1 MVLSPWSFARCRTE
15 DLGPRTEHQGLRTD
29 ALRSIVMA
37 DLLAVLAA
45 YLMGSIPF
53 AQLLSKRRGVDLRR
67 VGSGN
72 VGATNVL
79 RTLGVKPAVVAMML
93 DAVKGTLA
101 VLVAQRL
108 TNGVAAPV
116 AAGLASMIGHVYPVW
131 LRFRGGKG
139 VATAAGAFAV
149 LTPVAAA
156 VAAGVFLLTV
166 ALTRFISVGSM
177 LAALTLAGWAIASDA
192 PTVVGIGAAIGA
204 ALVLIGHRTNVSRL
218 VAGTERRIGQRGIT
232 ETV

>member
-1 MVLSPWSFARCRTE
+1 MT
-15 DLGPRTEHQGLRTD
+15 
-29 ALRSIVMA
+29 
-37 DLLAVLAA
+37 DLLAVVAA

-53 AQLLSKRRGVDLRR
+53 AQLLSQRRGVDLRR

-79 RTLGVKPAVVAMML
+79 RTLGVRPAVLAMML
-93 DAVKGTLA
+93 DAVKGTVA

-108 TNGVAAPV
+108 TNGAAAPV
-116 AAGLASMIGHVYPVW
+116 LAGLASMIGHVYPVW

-149 LTPVAAA
+149 LTPVAVA
-156 VAAGVFLLTV
+156 VALGVFVLTV

-177 LAALTLAGWAIASDA
+177 VAALTLAGWAIASDA
-192 PTVVGIGAAIGA
+192 PTAVGIGAAIGA
-204 ALVLIGHRTNVSRL
+204 ALVIVGHRANVIRL

-232 ETV
+232 DAV

>member
-1 MVLSPWSFARCRTE
+1 
-15 DLGPRTEHQGLRTD
+15 
-29 ALRSIVMA
+29 MA

-53 AQLLSKRRGVDLRR
+53 AQLLSTRRGIDLRR

-72 VGATNVL
+72 VGASNVL
-79 RTLGVKPAVVAMML
+79 RTLGVRPAVLAMML
-93 DAVKGTLA
+93 DAVKGTVA
-101 VLVAQRL
+101 VLIAQRL

-116 AAGLASMIGHVYPVW
+116 AAGLASMIGHVYPIW

-149 LTPVAAA
+149 LTPVAAVVA
-156 VAAGVFLLTV
+156 VGAFLLTV

-177 LAALTLAGWAIASDA
+177 VAALTLAAWAIASDA
-192 PTVVGIGAAIGA
+192 PRIVEVGAAIGA
-204 ALVLIGHRTNVSRL
+204 ALVLIGHRANVLRL
-218 VAGTERRIGQRGIT
+218 VAGTERRVGQRGIR
-232 ETV
+232 ESV

>member
-1 MVLSPWSFARCRTE
+1 
-15 DLGPRTEHQGLRTD
+15 
-29 ALRSIVMA
+29 MA
-37 DLLAVLAA
+37 DLFAVLAA

-53 AQLLSKRRGVDLRR
+53 AQLLSRRRGIDLRR

-79 RTLGVKPAVVAMML
+79 RTLGVRPAVLAMML
-93 DAVKGTLA
+93 DAVKGTVA
-101 VLVAQRL
+101 VLIAQRL

-116 AAGLASMIGHVYPVW
+116 MAGLASMIGHVYPVW

-149 LTPVAAA
+149 LTPAAAA
-156 VAAGVFLLTV
+156 VAVAVFLLTV

-177 LAALTLAGWAIASDA
+177 VAALTLAGWAIASDA
-192 PTVVGIGAAIGA
+192 PTIVAIGAAVGA
-204 ALVLIGHRTNVSRL
+204 ALVLIGHRANVLRL
-218 VAGTERRIGQRGIT
+218 VAGTERRVGQRGVREI
-232 ETV
+232 V

>member
-1 MVLSPWSFARCRTE
+1 
-15 DLGPRTEHQGLRTD
+15 
-29 ALRSIVMA
+29 MA
-37 DLLAVLAA
+37 DLLAVIAA

-79 RTLGVKPAVVAMML
+79 RTLGVRPAVLAMML
-93 DAVKGTLA
+93 DAVKGTVA
-101 VLVAQRL
+101 VLIAQRL
-108 TNGVAAPV
+108 TSSVAAPV
-116 AAGLASMIGHVYPVW
+116 IAGLASMIGHVYPIW

-156 VAAGVFLLTV
+156 VAVGVFLLAV
-166 ALTRFISVGSM
+166 SITRFISVGSM
-177 LAALTLAGWAIASDA
+177 AAAITLASWAIVSDA
-192 PTVVGIGAAIGA
+192 PTAVGIGAAIA
-204 ALVLIGHRTNVSRL
+204 ALFVIVGHRANVLRL
-218 VAGTERRIGQRGIT
+218 VAGTERRVGQRGIRDA
-232 ETV
+232 V

>member
-1 MVLSPWSFARCRTE
+1 
-15 DLGPRTEHQGLRTD
+15 
-29 ALRSIVMA
+29 MA

-53 AQLLSKRRGVDLRR
+53 AQLLSKRRGIDLRR

-72 VGATNVL
+72 VGASNVL
-79 RTLGVKPAVVAMML
+79 RTLGVRPAVLAMML
-93 DAVKGTLA
+93 DAVKGTVA
-101 VLVAQRL
+101 VLIAQRL

-139 VATAAGAFAV
+139 VATAAGVFAV

-156 VAAGVFLLTV
+156 VAVGAFLLTV

-177 LAALTLAGWAIASDA
+177 VAALTLAGWAIASDA
-192 PTVVGIGAAIGA
+192 PSIVGIGAAIGA
-204 ALVLIGHRTNVSRL
+204 AVVLLGHRANVLRL
-218 VAGTERRIGQRGIT
+218 VAGTERRVGQRGVT
-232 ETV
+232 DAG

>member
-1 MVLSPWSFARCRTE
+1 MT
-15 DLGPRTEHQGLRTD
+15 
-29 ALRSIVMA
+29 
-37 DLLAVLAA
+37 DLLAVAAA

-53 AQLLSKRRGVDLRR
+53 AQLLSQRRGVDLRR

-79 RTLGVKPAVVAMML
+79 RTLGVRPAVVAMML
-93 DAVKGTLA
+93 DAVKGTIA

-108 TNGVAAPV
+108 TTGVAAPV

-156 VAAGVFLLTV
+156 VAVGVFVLTV

-177 LAALTLAGWAIASDA
+177 VAALTLAGWTIASDA

-204 ALVLIGHRTNVSRL
+204 VLVIVGHRANVLRL

-232 ETV
+232 DAV

>member
-1 MVLSPWSFARCRTE
+1 
-15 DLGPRTEHQGLRTD
+15 
-29 ALRSIVMA
+29 MA
-37 DLLAVLAA
+37 DLFAVLAA

-53 AQLLSKRRGVDLRR
+53 AQLLSKRRGIDLRR

-79 RTLGVKPAVVAMML
+79 RTLGVRPALLAMML

-116 AAGLASMIGHVYPVW
+116 MAGLASMIGHVYPVW

-149 LTPVAAA
+149 LAPVAAA
-156 VAAGVFLLTV
+156 VAAGAFLLTV

-177 LAALTLAGWAIASDA
+177 VAALALAGWAIASDA
-192 PTVVGIGAAIGA
+192 PTIVGIGAAIGA
-204 ALVLIGHRTNVSRL
+204 ALVLIGHRANVVRL
-218 VAGTERRIGQRGIT
+218 VAGTERRVGQRGVR
-232 ETV
+232 ELV

>member
-1 MVLSPWSFARCRTE
+1 
-15 DLGPRTEHQGLRTD
+15 
-29 ALRSIVMA
+29 MA

-53 AQLLSKRRGVDLRR
+53 AQLLSKRRGIDLRR

-79 RTLGVKPAVVAMML
+79 RTLGVRPAVVAMML
-93 DAVKGTLA
+93 DAVKGTVA
-101 VLVAQRL
+101 VLIAQRL

-156 VAAGVFLLTV
+156 VAVGVFLLTV
-166 ALTRFISVGSM
+166 AVTRFISVGSM
-177 LAALTLAGWAIASDA
+177 VAALTLAGWAIASDA
-192 PTVVGIGAAIGA
+192 PTIVAIGAAIGA
-204 ALVLIGHRTNVSRL
+204 ALVLIGHRANVLRL
-218 VAGTERRIGQRGIT
+218 VAGTERRVGQRGVT
-232 ETV
+232 DAVSGL

>member
-1 MVLSPWSFARCRTE
+1 
-15 DLGPRTEHQGLRTD
+15 
-29 ALRSIVMA
+29 MA
-37 DLLAVLAA
+37 DLFAVLAA

-53 AQLLSKRRGVDLRR
+53 AQLLSKRRGIDLRR

-79 RTLGVKPAVVAMML
+79 RTLGVRPAVLAMML

-108 TNGVAAPV
+108 TNSVAAPV
-116 AAGLASMIGHVYPVW
+116 MAGLASMIGHVYPVW

-149 LTPVAAA
+149 LAPVAAA
-156 VAAGVFLLTV
+156 VAAAVFLLTV

-177 LAALTLAGWAIASDA
+177 VAALTLAAWAIASDA
-192 PTVVGIGAAIGA
+192 PTIVGIGAAIGA
-204 ALVLIGHRTNVSRL
+204 ALVLIGHRANVVRL
-218 VAGTERRIGQRGIT
+218 VAGTERRVGQRGVR
-232 ETV
+232 ELV

>member
-1 MVLSPWSFARCRTE
+1 
-15 DLGPRTEHQGLRTD
+15 
-29 ALRSIVMA
+29 MA
-37 DLLAVLAA
+37 DLFAVFAA

-72 VGATNVL
+72 VGASNVL
-79 RTLGVKPAVVAMML
+79 RTLGVRPAVLAMML
-93 DAVKGTLA
+93 DAVKGTVA

-116 AAGLASMIGHVYPVW
+116 MAGLASMIGHVYPVW

-149 LTPVAAA
+149 LAPVAAA
-156 VAAGVFLLTV
+156 VAAGAFLLTV

-177 LAALTLAGWAIASDA
+177 VAALTLAAWAIASDA
-192 PTVVGIGAAIGA
+192 PTIVGIGAAIGA
-204 ALVLIGHRTNVSRL
+204 ALVLIGHRANVERL
-218 VAGTERRIGQRGIT
+218 VAGTERRVGQRGVR
-232 ETV
+232 ELV

>member
-1 MVLSPWSFARCRTE
+1 
-15 DLGPRTEHQGLRTD
+15 
-29 ALRSIVMA
+29 MA
-37 DLLAVLAA
+37 DLLAVVAA

-53 AQLLSKRRGVDLRR
+53 AQLLSRRRGIDLRR

-79 RTLGVKPAVVAMML
+79 RTLGVRPAVLAMML
-93 DAVKGTLA
+93 DAVKGTVA
-101 VLVAQRL
+101 VLIAQRL

-156 VAAGVFLLTV
+156 VAVGVFLLTV

-177 LAALTLAGWAIASDA
+177 VAALTLAGWAIASDA
-192 PTVVGIGAAIGA
+192 PAIVAIGAAIGA
-204 ALVLIGHRTNVSRL
+204 AMVLIGHRTNVLRL
-218 VAGTERRIGQRGIT
+218 VAGTERRVGQRGVR
-232 ETV
+232 ESVQGGGGYS

>member
-1 MVLSPWSFARCRTE
+1 
-15 DLGPRTEHQGLRTD
+15 
-29 ALRSIVMA
+29 MA

-53 AQLLSKRRGVDLRR
+53 AQLLSKRRGIDLRR

-72 VGATNVL
+72 VGASNVL
-79 RTLGVKPAVVAMML
+79 RTLGVRPAVLAMML
-93 DAVKGTLA
+93 DAVKGTVA
-101 VLVAQRL
+101 VLIAQRL

-149 LTPVAAA
+149 LTPVAAVAA
-156 VAAGVFLLTV
+156 VAAFLLTV

-177 LAALTLAGWAIASDA
+177 VAALTLAAWAIASDA
-192 PTVVGIGAAIGA
+192 PRIVEVGAAIGA
-204 ALVLIGHRTNVSRL
+204 VLVLIGHRTNLLRL
-218 VAGTERRIGQRGIT
+218 VAGTERRVGQRNASPLQ
-232 ETV
+232 

>member
-1 MVLSPWSFARCRTE
+1 MT
-15 DLGPRTEHQGLRTD
+15 
-29 ALRSIVMA
+29 
-37 DLLAVLAA
+37 DLLAVVAA

-53 AQLLSKRRGVDLRR
+53 AQLLSRRRGIDLRR

-79 RTLGVKPAVVAMML
+79 RTLGVRPAVLAMML
-93 DAVKGTLA
+93 DAVKGTVA
-101 VLVAQRL
+101 VLIAQRL

-156 VAAGVFLLTV
+156 VAVGVFLLTV

-177 LAALTLAGWAIASDA
+177 VAALTLAGWAIASDA
-192 PTVVGIGAAIGA
+192 PAIVAIGAAIGA
-204 ALVLIGHRTNVSRL
+204 AMVLIGHRTNVLRL
-218 VAGTERRIGQRGIT
+218 VAGTERRVGQRGVR
-232 ETV
+232 ESVQGGGGYS

>member
-1 MVLSPWSFARCRTE
+1 
-15 DLGPRTEHQGLRTD
+15 
-29 ALRSIVMA
+29 MA

-53 AQLLSKRRGVDLRR
+53 AQLLSKRRGIDLRR

-79 RTLGVKPAVVAMML
+79 RTLGVRPAVLAMML
-93 DAVKGTLA
+93 DAVKGTVA

-108 TNGVAAPV
+108 TNGVGAPV
-116 AAGLASMIGHVYPVW
+116 AAGLASMVGHVYPVW
-131 LRFRGGKG
+131 LRFKGGKG

-156 VAAGVFLLTV
+156 VAVGAFLLTV
-166 ALTRFISVGSM
+166 AITRFISVGSM
-177 LAALTLAGWAIASDA
+177 VAALTLAGWAIASDA
-192 PTVVGIGAAIGA
+192 PTIVGVGAALGA
-204 ALVLIGHRTNVSRL
+204 VLVLIGHRANVLRL
-218 VAGTERRIGQRGIT
+218 VAGTERRVGQRGIR
-232 ETV
+232 EAGGNYS

>member
-1 MVLSPWSFARCRTE
+1 
-15 DLGPRTEHQGLRTD
+15 
-29 ALRSIVMA
+29 MA

-53 AQLLSKRRGVDLRR
+53 AQLLSKRRGIDLRR

-72 VGATNVL
+72 VGASNVL
-79 RTLGVKPAVVAMML
+79 RTLGVRPAVLAMML
-93 DAVKGTLA
+93 DAVKGTVA
-101 VLVAQRL
+101 VLIAQRL

-149 LTPVAAA
+149 LTPVAA
-156 VAAGVFLLTV
+156 VAAVGAFLLTV

-177 LAALTLAGWAIASDA
+177 VAALTLAAWAIASDA
-192 PTVVGIGAAIGA
+192 PRIVEVGAAIGA
-204 ALVLIGHRTNVSRL
+204 ALVLIGHRTNLLRL
-218 VAGTERRIGQRGIT
+218 VAGTERRVGQRNASPLQ
-232 ETV
+232 

>member
-1 MVLSPWSFARCRTE
+1 MS
-15 DLGPRTEHQGLRTD
+15 DLF
-29 ALRSIVMA
+29 
-37 DLLAVLAA
+37 AVLAA

-53 AQLLSKRRGVDLRR
+53 AQLLSKRRGIDLRR

-79 RTLGVKPAVVAMML
+79 RTLGVRPAVLAMML

-116 AAGLASMIGHVYPVW
+116 MAGLASMIGHVYPVW

-149 LTPVAAA
+149 LAPVAAA
-156 VAAGVFLLTV
+156 VAAGAFLLTV

-177 LAALTLAGWAIASDA
+177 VAALTLAGWAIASDA
-192 PTVVGIGAAIGA
+192 PTIVGIGAAIGA
-204 ALVLIGHRTNVSRL
+204 ALVLIGHRANVVRL
-218 VAGTERRIGQRGIT
+218 VAGTERRVGQRGVR
-232 ETV
+232 ELV

>member
-1 MVLSPWSFARCRTE
+1 
-15 DLGPRTEHQGLRTD
+15 
-29 ALRSIVMA
+29 MA
-37 DLLAVLAA
+37 DLFAVVAA
-45 YLMGSIPF
+45 YLVGSIPF
-53 AQLLSKRRGVDLRR
+53 AQLLSRRRGVDLRR

-79 RTLGVKPAVVAMML
+79 RTLGVRPAVLAMML
-93 DAVKGTLA
+93 DAVKGTVA

-116 AAGLASMIGHVYPVW
+116 IAGLASMIGHVYPVW

-149 LTPVAAA
+149 LTPVAVA
-156 VAAGVFLLTV
+156 VAVGVFVLTV

-177 LAALTLAGWAIASDA
+177 VAALTLAGWAIASDA
-192 PTVVGIGAAIGA
+192 PTAVGVGAAIGA
-204 ALVLIGHRTNVSRL
+204 VLVIVGHRANVLRL
-218 VAGTERRIGQRGIT
+218 VAGTERRVGQRGIT
-232 ETV
+232 DAA

>member
-1 MVLSPWSFARCRTE
+1 
-15 DLGPRTEHQGLRTD
+15 
-29 ALRSIVMA
+29 MA
-37 DLLAVLAA
+37 DLFAVLAA

-53 AQLLSKRRGVDLRR
+53 AQLLSKRRGIDLRR

-79 RTLGVKPAVVAMML
+79 RTLGVRPAVLAMML

-116 AAGLASMIGHVYPVW
+116 MAGLASMIGHVYPVW

-149 LTPVAAA
+149 LAPVAAA
-156 VAAGVFLLTV
+156 VAAGAFLLTV

-177 LAALTLAGWAIASDA
+177 VAALALAGWAIASDA
-192 PTVVGIGAAIGA
+192 PTIVGIGAAIGA
-204 ALVLIGHRTNVSRL
+204 ALVLIGHRANVVRL
-218 VAGTERRIGQRGIT
+218 VAGTERRVGQRGVR
-232 ETV
+232 ELV

>member
-1 MVLSPWSFARCRTE
+1 
-15 DLGPRTEHQGLRTD
+15 
-29 ALRSIVMA
+29 MA

-79 RTLGVKPAVVAMML
+79 RTLGVRPAVLAMML
-93 DAVKGTLA
+93 DAVKGMVA
-101 VLVAQRL
+101 VLIAQRL

-149 LTPVAAA
+149 LAPVAAA

-177 LAALTLAGWAIASDA
+177 VAALTLAGWAIASDA
-192 PTVVGIGAAIGA
+192 PTIVAIGAAIGA
-204 ALVLIGHRTNVSRL
+204 ALVLVGHRANVVRL
-218 VAGTERRIGQRGIT
+218 VAGTERRVGQRGVR
-232 ETV
+232 ESV